1 MTTLSTFAMV
11 VSLLHP
17 SIYLFPLLR
26 ILFFLKTSYPSYTF
40 QYLSSQFTNFKMIA
54 ATTASP
60 NFQHLYDNPFLSDVT
75 LSFGDHRIKAHKAIL
90 IGYSKVFLA
99 AFTSKLPT
107 TTEGVYEIEGHDSDL
122 VLDMIKHI
130 YGFPQW
136 TVAPPIPEEKAR
148 IYYLQDLFLLANEYE
163 VTTLSALVTGNFTE
177 MLQSF
182 PKDCFFRSGRE
193 VRLSRY
199 LDASSIRMLSMVVR
213 EVAELYHDNKI
224 ADKSLMHGVLDAL
237 LVIGPGFEWL
247 EDCLQITDLL
257 QGMNEFLAELI
268 TRSKREFP

>member
-1 MTTLSTFAMV
+1 
-11 VSLLHP
+11 
-17 SIYLFPLLR
+17 
-26 ILFFLKTSYPSYTF
+26 
-40 QYLSSQFTNFKMIA
+40 MIA

-130 YGFPQW
+130 YGFPEW
-136 TVAPPIPEEKAR
+136 TIMPPNPEAKAR
-148 IYYLQDLFLLANEYE
+148 IYSLQDMFLLANEYE
-163 VTTLSALVTGNFTE
+163 VATLSALVAGNFAE
-177 MLQSF
+177 MLQDF
-182 PKDCFFRSGRE
+182 RVDCYVHYGRE
-193 VRLSRY
+193 GRGCRY
-199 LDASSIRMLSMVVR
+199 LDTSSSRDISMVVR
-213 EVAELYHDNKI
+213 EVAELYHDNNI

-237 LVIGPGFEWL
+237 LDIGPGYEWL
-247 EDCLQITDLL
+247 VDCLQITDLL
-257 QGMNEFLAELI
+257 QGMDEFLAELI
-268 TRSKREFP
+268 SRSKG

>member
-1 MTTLSTFAMV
+1 
-11 VSLLHP
+11 
-17 SIYLFPLLR
+17 
-26 ILFFLKTSYPSYTF
+26 
-40 QYLSSQFTNFKMIA
+40 MIA

-90 IGYSKVFLA
+90 IGYSKVFLT

-130 YGFPQW
+130 YGFPEW
-136 TVAPPIPEEKAR
+136 TIEPPIPEEKAR
-148 IYYLQDLFLLANEYE
+148 IYYLQDMFLLANEYE
-163 VTTLSALVTGNFTE
+163 VTTLSALVAGNFAE
-177 MLQSF
+177 MLQDF
-182 PKDCFFRSGRE
+182 RKDCCVHYGRE
-193 VRLSRY
+193 GRSCRY
-199 LDASSIRMLSMVVR
+199 LDTSSSRNISMVVR
-213 EVAELYHDNKI
+213 EVAELYHDNNI

-237 LVIGPGFEWL
+237 LDIGPGYEWL

-257 QGMNEFLAELI
+257 QGMDEFLAELI
-268 TRSKREFP
+268 SRSKG

>member
-1 MTTLSTFAMV
+1 
-11 VSLLHP
+11 
-17 SIYLFPLLR
+17 
-26 ILFFLKTSYPSYTF
+26 
-40 QYLSSQFTNFKMIA
+40 MIS
-54 ATTASP
+54 ATIASP
-60 NFQHLYDNPFLSDVT
+60 NFQHLYDNPFLSDVI

-107 TTEGVYEIEGHDSDL
+107 TTAGVYEIEGHDSDL

-130 YGFPQW
+130 YGFPEM
-136 TVAPPIPEEKAR
+136 TIAPPSPEEKAR

-163 VTTLSALVTGNFTE
+163 VATLSALVTGNFTE

-182 PKDCFFRSGRE
+182 PKECYIHAGRDGRST
-193 VRLSRY
+193 RY
-199 LDASSIRMLSMVVR
+199 LDTSSSRKLSMVIR

-237 LVIGPGFEWL
+237 LEMGPGFEWL
-247 EDCLQITDLL
+247 ELHLQITAVL

-268 TRSKREFP
+268 SRSKREFL

>member
-1 MTTLSTFAMV
+1 
-11 VSLLHP
+11 
-17 SIYLFPLLR
+17 
-26 ILFFLKTSYPSYTF
+26 
-40 QYLSSQFTNFKMIA
+40 MIA

-130 YGFPQW
+130 YGFPEW
-136 TVAPPIPEEKAR
+136 TIYPPNPEEKAR
-148 IYYLQDLFLLANEYE
+148 IYYLQDMFLLANEYE
-163 VTTLSALVTGNFTE
+163 VATLSALVAGNFAE
-177 MLQSF
+177 MLQDF
-182 PKDCFFRSGRE
+182 RVDCYVHYGRE
-193 VRLSRY
+193 GIGCRY
-199 LDASSIRMLSMVVR
+199 LDTSSSRNISMVVR
-213 EVAELYHDNKI
+213 EVAELYHDNNI

-237 LVIGPGFEWL
+237 LDIGPGYEWL

-257 QGMNEFLAELI
+257 QGMDEFLAKLI
-268 TRSKREFP
+268 SRSKG